1 MKQTIITIM
10 LALVA
15 INGQAQENNYTVRG
29 KVENPDIKV
38 VYLARDGGG
47 YDNLNSAQVSDS
59 GEFVFTGYVAEPIP
73 VSLINKGRNCLDK
86 FILEPGDITLHGM
99 MKAVGSALNDSLVHL
114 IEYSS
119 SVYNKM
125 DRDAARKNFY
135 QYAEAMFLR
144 HKNDALGIRILES
157 CTDTPSDRLRLYN
170 MAGSVIKEFPEFVN
184 DKDTWAKYDATKE
197 GEMMLD
203 IQSAVDGKKLSD
215 FVGKGK
221 YALVDFW
228 ASWCPPCVQEIPN
241 VIAAHNKYGSDK
253 LQVLGLVCWDNKEDA
268 EQAIERLNIP
278 YPQLFGITM
287 EQTSSYG
294 INGIPHIILFAPDGR
309 ILKRGLRGENIE
321 KELEK
326 IFGE

>member
-1 MKQTIITIM
+1 MKQTIIIIL

-15 INGQAQENNYTVRG
+15 MTAQAQENNYTVRG
-29 KVENPDIKV
+29 KVDNPDIKAV
-38 VYLARDGGG
+38 FLSRAGGG

-59 GEFVFTGYVAEPIP
+59 GEFVFTGHVAEPIP
-73 VSLINKGRNCLDK
+73 VYLITKDRVGLDY

-99 MKAVGSALNDSLVHL
+99 TKAVGSALNDSLAHL
-114 IEYSS
+114 IDYSS
-119 SVYNKM
+119 SLFGSM
-125 DRDAARKNFY
+125 DGDAARKQFY

-157 CTDTPSDRLRLYN
+157 CTDTPSDKLRLYN
-170 MAGSVIKEFPEFVN
+170 MAGPMIKDFPNFVN
-184 DKDTWAKYDATKE
+184 AKDTWAKYDTTKE

-203 IQSAVDGKKLSD
+203 IQSATDGRKLSD
-215 FVGKGK
+215 YVGKGK

-309 ILKRGLRGENIE
+309 ILKRGLRGEDIE

>member
-29 KVENPDIKV
+29 KVDNPDIKV

-59 GEFVFTGYVAEPIP
+59 GEFVFTGYVAESIP

-119 SVYNKM
+119 SVYGTM
-125 DRDAARKNFY
+125 ERDAARKNFY

-157 CTDTPSDRLRLYN
+157 GTDTPSDRLRLYN
-170 MAGSVIKEFPEFVN
+170 LAGPVVKDFSEFVHA
-184 DKDTWAKYDATKE
+184 KDTWAKYDATKE

-203 IQSAVDGKKLSD
+203 IESEVDGKKLSD
-215 FVGKGK
+215 YVGKGK

-253 LQVLGLVCWDNKEDA
+253 LQVLGLVCWDDKEDA
-268 EQAIERLNIP
+268 NRAIERLNIP

-294 INGIPHIILFAPDGR
+294 INGIPHIILFAPDGK
-309 ILKRGLRGENIE
+309 ILKRGLRGEDIE
-321 KELEK
+321 KALEK